1 MLDKDSRNEG
11 RPSPSFQELLSG
23 RQSLCNQ
30 LPLLP
35 TSSLIRSVSICIC
48 FISNSKARSEIC
60 FWQGLSCEQDS
71 VVAPTLP
78 TQSHSWG
85 GGGGGRSRQA
95 SDIPGFITT
104 IKWLNTR
111 SLRHLS
117 TGSPSLLP
125 NVLSF
130 YYYYFHLFCKELWIF
145 LFLFLPDKHSAK
157 WNAMRLLVHIT
168 E

>member
-1 MLDKDSRNEG
+1 MLDKDSQNEG
-11 RPSPSFQELLSG
+11 RPGPSFQEFPSG
-23 RQSLCNQ
+23 LQSLCNQ

-35 TSSLIRSVSICIC
+35 TSSLIRSVNICIC
-48 FISNSKARSEIC
+48 FISNPKARSEIC
-60 FWQGLSCEQDS
+60 FWQGLSCDQDS
-71 VVAPTLP
+71 VVTPTLP

-85 GGGGGRSRQA
+85 AVGGRGGQA
-95 SDIPGFITT
+95 GDIPGFITT

-145 LFLFLPDKHSAK
+145 LFLFFPDKRSAK